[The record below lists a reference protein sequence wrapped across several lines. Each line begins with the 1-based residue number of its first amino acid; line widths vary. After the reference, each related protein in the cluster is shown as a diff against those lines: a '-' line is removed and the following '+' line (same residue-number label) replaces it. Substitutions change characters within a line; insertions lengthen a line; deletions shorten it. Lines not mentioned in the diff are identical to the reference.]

1 MICDPADTRAGA
13 DIRDGVFMAGQ
24 DGRSVPVA
32 LLTVNSE
39 LVFAKHGS
47 GKRDRLRV
55 SVCRGVC
62 QPAPLSCG
70 GEMQSKWQDGS
81 GWE

>member
-1 MICDPADTRAGA
+1 MICDAADTCAGA
-13 DIRDGVFMAGQ
+13 DMRVGVLMAGQ
-24 DGRSVPVA
+24 DGRSVPVS

-39 LVFAKHGS
+39 LVFAKHSS
-47 GKRDRLRV
+47 GKRNRLRV
-55 SVCRGVC
+55 LVCRGVC
-62 QPAPLSCG
+62 QPAPLSCV

>member
-1 MICDPADTRAGA
+1 MICDPADTCAGA
-13 DIRDGVFMAGQ
+13 DIRVGVFMAGQ
-24 DGRSVPVA
+24 DGRSVPVS

-39 LVFAKHGS
+39 LLFAKHSS
-47 GKRDRLRV
+47 GKRNPLRV
-55 SVCRGVC
+55 FVCRRVW
-62 QPAPLSCG
+62 QPAPLSCV